1 LWQQQLDELPF
12 VVGEICRIRYAFHPL
27 VYMPFPF
34 FTPVS
39 DSFLRVINLTNAM
52 GGVRPELVGLEEVQR
67 LTRLRFPRIPEE
79 LLRILVGNNT
89 LRVAGT
95 IVLFYTL
102 RAQSLVGDRVL
113 EACFWGWPLGGY
125 KSPAGC
131 WRGENNLLWLVPW
144 ENKHLRPSEYF
155 RIKLPATLNTPQAGA
170 ERRLAGGMGQAMMS
184 NDGQSI

>member
-1 LWQQQLDELPF
+1 VGQAPPLAARPQHVEDGIEDVAPHVVAGPARLWGLWQQQLDELPF

-131 WRGENNLLWLVPW
+131 
-144 ENKHLRPSEYF
+144 
-155 RIKLPATLNTPQAGA
+155 
-170 ERRLAGGMGQAMMS
+170 
-184 NDGQSI
+184 